1 MLSISMAT
9 QESFV
14 KRVKFTSMKKVI
26 MFLLFAVIT
35 VGVQAQT
42 TNNVSAINGDIIVEE
57 VVQVQGKKS
66 QELYSN
72 ALAWIS
78 SSFSNPNSV
87 IKNKEKEI
95 GIINLKFIVINGGTS
110 SDPTSWLDLSLK
122 LQFKDGRYKYTFSNI
137 WLRWCDSFHSYG
149 AKDEPYY
156 DYITRPSYTLSME
169 ESKRNLLKDL
179 NNTISGMKRYIST
192 PMDNDW

>member
-1 MLSISMAT
+1 MT
-9 QESFV
+9 
-14 KRVKFTSMKKVI
+14 MKKFLVI
-26 MFLLFAVIT
+26 MLLAVIE
-35 VGVQAQT
+35 VGVNAQT
-42 TNNVSAINGDIIVEE
+42 TSNVSIVGNDIIVDE
-57 VVQVQGKKS
+57 VVSVNGKKA
-66 QELYSN
+66 QDLYLN

-78 SSFSNPNSV
+78 DAFSNPNAV
-87 IKNKEKEI
+87 IKSKEKEL
-95 GIINLKFIVINGGTS
+95 GIINLKFIVVNGGDA